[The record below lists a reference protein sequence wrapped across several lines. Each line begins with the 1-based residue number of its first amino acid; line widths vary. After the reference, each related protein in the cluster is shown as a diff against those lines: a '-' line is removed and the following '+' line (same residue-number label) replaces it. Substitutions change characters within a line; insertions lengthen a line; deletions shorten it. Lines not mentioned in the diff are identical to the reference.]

1 MCVSAEA
8 SFGLTGV
15 LIPVGIYCLKSA
27 AQRDR
32 RLLPISALP
41 LLFGIQ
47 QFCEGVVWIGLGRG
61 DVKLTRLAALGF
73 LFFALTFWLF
83 WIPFSSVFL
92 EPRRKFKLYL
102 GLCALLG
109 LAGGLILFVPI
120 ALNSADLQIT
130 LDHHSIRYDYADPP
144 ALALAP
150 QEFWHLLYVAV
161 VAAPLFLSKNT
172 TLLWFSTGLVVSAV
186 ISHVYFFYAFAS
198 IWCFFAALLS
208 LYLCYLFH
216 TWPQRQAG
224 AVDA

>member
-15 LIPVGIYCLKSA
+15 LVPVGIYCLKSA

-32 RLLPISALP
+32 SLLPISALP
-41 LLFGIQ
+41 LLFGVQ

-61 DVKLTRLAALGF
+61 DVNLTRLAALGF
-73 LFFALTFWLF
+73 LFFALAFWLF

-92 EPRRKFKLYL
+92 EPRREFQLYL

-109 LAGGLILFVPI
+109 LTGGLILFVPI
-120 ALNSADLQIT
+120 ALNPAELQIT
-130 LDHHSIRYDYADPP
+130 LVHHSIRYDYADPP

-161 VAAPLFLSKNT
+161 VAAPLLLSKNS
-172 TLLWFSTGLVVSAV
+172 TLLWFSTALVISAV

-198 IWCFFAALLS
+198 IWCFFAAFLS

-216 TWPQRQAG
+216 NWPQRRPG
-224 AVDA
+224 AVHA